1 MKKVYS
7 LILLLSFLVGMLRP
21 VTPMVEHFL
30 HESDVAS
37 IFTLFS
43 LNGDDI
49 HTCSIADLL
58 DDINCLCCEAS
69 GDEMLDTDFY
79 PVPIKYSA
87 DPVVGLLPLKKELL
101 FSVDEQLLIMHPG
114 THSPPPRLG

>member
-21 VTPMVEHFL
+21 VTPMVEHYL

-37 IFTLFS
+37 IFHLFS
-43 LNGDDI
+43 TDGDDI
-49 HTCSIADLL
+49 HTCPLSDLL
-58 DDINCLCCEAS
+58 DDITCHCCESS

-79 PVPIKYSA
+79 PVPIKLTA
-87 DPVVGLLPLKKELL
+87 DPVVGLLAYQQELL
-101 FSVDEQLLIMHPG
+101 HAVDEQLLIMHPG